1 MHDCWLVALTML
13 KNMSSSMGMIIPY
26 RKWKIKLMFQ
36 TTNQIVY
43 VSRQY
48 ARSVYVYN
56 FI

>member
-48 ARSVYVYN
+48 VRSVYVYN